1 MFWRVQGEEQT
12 SPVEKI
18 LDRDDFTLEDL
29 LLEEDCI
36 QEVKAMNDRL
46 IDYLKQPETVAQL
59 MVYVVEPSKAVVKL
73 ERQLRLKQLRE
84 LEEESSRPSFPCHLT
99 ALVAM
104 ACRY

>member
-84 LEEESSRPSFPCHLT
+84 LLRVVPFYDFQIVPRVSHSAGHQ
-99 ALVAM
+99 
-104 ACRY
+104 